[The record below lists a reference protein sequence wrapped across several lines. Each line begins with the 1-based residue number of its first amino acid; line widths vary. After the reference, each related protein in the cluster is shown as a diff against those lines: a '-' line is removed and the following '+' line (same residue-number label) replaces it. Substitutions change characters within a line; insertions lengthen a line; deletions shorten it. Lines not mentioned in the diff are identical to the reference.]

1 MPFSLVRPR
10 HGGRMPLP
18 GAPGAEV
25 LDESRLAN
33 AWFAGHQDEAH
44 TPLLHCSQAF
54 LQPLRLRVATD
65 ERRPAHGV
73 RTADTPGGI
82 VVALD
87 TRLDDALI
95 HEGWARDV
103 IRHVQTLRKDAD
115 LDVTDRIRLWLEID
129 DTALRAAVQTHLDT
143 IAAEVLAN
151 ATELDAGPAE
161 APRREFTIAGTQG
174 AASLTRA

>member
-1 MPFSLVRPR
+1 M
-10 HGGRMPLP
+10 
-18 GAPGAEV
+18 
-25 LDESRLAN
+25 
-33 AWFAGHQDEAH
+33 
-44 TPLLHCSQAF
+44 
-54 LQPLRLRVATD
+54 
-65 ERRPAHGV
+65 
-73 RTADTPGGI
+73 GI